1 MGLPGPSGV
10 SGYEYIVVPNTP
22 FNANSGVVL
31 APQSANCSAGRVPL
45 GGGFELVGSGQQ
57 LTVLASEP
65 FTGTTSG
72 WRVVVRNNTATTLMS
87 AQVRVYVM
95 CAVMQ

>member
-22 FNANSGVVL
+22 FNANPAVVL

-57 LTVLASEP
+57 LTVLASAP
-65 FTGTTSG
+65 FTGPTSG
-72 WRVVVRNNTATTLMS
+72 WRVVVRNNTTATLMS
-87 AQVRVYVM
+87 AQVRVHVT
-95 CAVMQ
+95 CAVM